1 MIVSCLYRSLARRI
15 RQNWLD
21 EVEEQSTNRS
31 HLSKRTTSDNL
42 DGNVSAVIYFVLG
55 DTTPYGTRIFHYIKS
70 IKFENSGYSDV
81 TDKLRLYPY
90 KFCLHIYFQYLSKL
104 YFITPFMLKC
114 CGWSRLRFIC
124 IWRLDSCNTESM
136 IKIGRHLSLRHT
148 IPRNSMS
155 NIRVSLPVNNSTLQ
169 RLWELKFQ

>member
-1 MIVSCLYRSLARRI
+1 MAMYLPLYISSLATQRR
-15 RQNWLD
+15 
-21 EVEEQSTNRS
+21 S
-31 HLSKRTTSDNL
+31 
-42 DGNVSAVIYFVLG
+42 
-55 DTTPYGTRIFHYIKS
+55 YGTRIFHYIKS

-90 KFCLHIYFQYLSKL
+90 KFWLHIYFQYLSKL

-124 IWRLDSCNTESM
+124 IWRLDSCNTEST

-169 RLWELKFQ
+169 RLWELKF